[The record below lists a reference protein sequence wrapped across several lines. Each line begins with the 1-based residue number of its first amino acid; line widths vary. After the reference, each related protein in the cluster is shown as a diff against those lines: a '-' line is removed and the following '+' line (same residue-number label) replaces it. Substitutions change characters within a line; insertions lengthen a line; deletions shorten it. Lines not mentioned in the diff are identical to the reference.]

1 MERIAME
8 AQVVMTTQMVQVC
21 KEKTMKKQHTSD
33 QLSDA
38 EKTAFQNCVM
48 KYFETPNHI
57 MSSVNQ
63 QMQGGGFWDF
73 NFNFTIMVK
82 LILCFLIILNTL
94 FNFLKI

>member
-1 MERIAME
+1 MDKVAME

-21 KEKTMKKQHTSD
+21 KEKTLKRTHTND

-57 MSSVNQ
+57 MSSVNGG
-63 QMQGGGFWDF
+63 MQGGGGFWD
-73 NFNFTIMVK
+73 TPQ
-82 LILCFLIILNTL
+82 
-94 FNFLKI
+94 

>member
-21 KEKTMKKQHTSD
+21 KEKTLKKNHNSD

-48 KYFETPNHI
+48 KYFEAPNHI
-57 MSSVNQ
+57 MSSVNS
-63 QMQGGGFWDF
+63 QMQGGQGF
-73 NFNFTIMVK
+73 
-82 LILCFLIILNTL
+82 
-94 FNFLKI
+94 